1 VSSKKVHAL
10 SQIIKPLMISFNIFR
25 IRIVTPIKTND
36 VNIAIDWKISAKI
49 FNSHL
54 MISVNI
60 FRLPI
65 VTPRIINQCEIMP
78 LVENSLIFSI

>member
-1 VSSKKVHAL
+1 
-10 SQIIKPLMISFNIFR
+10 
-25 IRIVTPIKTND
+25 
-36 VNIAIDWKISAKI
+36 
-49 FNSHL
+49 L
-54 MISVNI
+54 MISVNR